1 MLYLGG
7 VTDRTPAP
15 HAHHIRVQRTAR
27 YYTLGGRPGVATIR
41 FWFVLHGYGQLAGDF
56 VRCFGDLASDDS
68 MVVAPEAMNRYYT
81 VNPDVAPA
89 RDRPVGATWM
99 TREDRESE
107 VADYVEYLDAVA
119 DEVTGGAMAGT
130 GAQVNVIGFS
140 QGAATAARWV
150 AHGRVAAARL
160 ILWGGL
166 VPPDAD
172 LSRGPHSLRGV
183 PLTIVLGAR
192 DHYVSDAALADD
204 VARLA
209 KAGITASVLRF
220 DGGHA
225 VSRSVFPQLTGD
237 ANLV

>member
-1 MLYLGG
+1 
-7 VTDRTPAP
+7 VTDSIPAP

-27 YYTLGGRPGVATIR
+27 YYTLGGKPGEATRR

-56 VRCFGDLASDDS
+56 VRFFGDLAGDDS
-68 MVVAPEAMNRYYT
+68 MVVAPEALNRYYT

-107 VADYVEYLDAVA
+107 VADYVEYLDTVA
-119 DEVTGGAMAGT
+119 DEVTAGATDPGV
-130 GAQVNVIGFS
+130 QLDVIGFS

-150 AHGRVAAARL
+150 AHGRVPATRL

-183 PLTIVLGAR
+183 PVTIVLGSR

-209 KAGITASVLRF
+209 KAGIPASVIRF

-237 ANLV
+237 AGES